1 MNATPSPIP
10 PVDRPTLVWIAALAA
25 MKLGLH
31 LIFNGRYGFFRDELY
46 YIVCGEN
53 LAWGYVDQ
61 SPLIAVFA
69 RVTRTLL
76 GESVL
81 ALRVFPALAG
91 AGIIVLTALI
101 AHQLGGRRRALL
113 LAGVGILAAPVYLSY
128 GYLFTMNSFEPLFW
142 MGAVYALILIIQG
155 GNPKLWLLM
164 GAIIGLGLE
173 NKHSMAFFGAALA
186 AGLLL
191 TSQRKL
197 LHSPWPWLG
206 VLVAFL
212 FALPNLIWQMQHDWP
227 TWELLNNV
235 KNSTKNIVVGPLEYF
250 GQQILLMNPIAFPLW
265 FGGLLWLLFSA
276 KARPYRVLAWT
287 YVAAFAIFVALKGK
301 HYYLAPSYPMLVAA
315 GSVFLED
322 IAERMRR
329 PWIVA
334 AYGGLI
340 VASGAV
346 LAPLAL
352 PILPPDQ
359 LPAYM
364 QAIHV
369 EPPRTERSHTAA
381 LPQTFADQFGW
392 QEMADSVADVYKSL
406 PPEEQRQ
413 ARIFGQNYGEAG
425 AIDVLGRKHGL
436 PPAISGHQ
444 NYFFWGPRGFTGKV
458 LIVLDDEPGLLPEI
472 CGSVED
478 RGPIRSHPL
487 AMPNEQ
493 RQRIYVCRDM
503 KVRPER
509 LWQKV
514 KKWL

>member
-1 MNATPSPIP
+1 MNAP
-10 PVDRPTLVWIAALAA
+10 PPPGSRIERSTITLIAVLAAL
-25 MKLGLH
+25 KLALH
-31 LIFNGRYGFFRDELY
+31 MVFNGRYGFFRDELY

-61 SPLIAVFA
+61 SPLIALIA

-76 GESVL
+76 GESLL
-81 ALRVFPALAG
+81 ALRFSPALAG
-91 AGIIVLTALI
+91 AGIVVLTGLI
-101 AHQLGGRRRALL
+101 AHQLGGRSRAVL
-113 LAGVGILAAPVYLSY
+113 LAGIGMIGAPVYLSY

-142 MGAVYALILIIQG
+142 MGAVYVLIRIIQG
-155 GNPKLWLLM
+155 GNPKLWLVM

-173 NKHSMAFFGAALA
+173 NKHSMAFFGVSLA
-186 AGLLL
+186 AGLLV
-191 TSQRKL
+191 TSQRRL
-197 LHSPWPWLG
+197 LRSPWPWMG

-212 FALPNLIWQMQHDWP
+212 FALPNVLWQVQHNWP
-227 TWELLNNV
+227 TWELLSNV
-235 KNSTKNIVVGPLEYF
+235 KNSSKNIVVGPVEYF

-265 FGGLLWLLFSA
+265 FAGLLWLMFSG
-276 KARPYRVLAWT
+276 KARSYRVLAWT

-315 GSVFLED
+315 GCVFLED
-322 IAERMRR
+322 AVERIRR
-329 PWIVA
+329 PWLAA
-334 AYGGLI
+334 AYGALI

-346 LAPLAL
+346 LSPLVL
-352 PILPPDQ
+352 PVLQPEA

-392 QEMADSVADVYKSL
+392 QEMADSVAEVYKSL
-406 PPEEQRQ
+406 PPEEQRE
-413 ARIFGQNYGEAG
+413 ARIFGQNYGEAA
-425 AIDVLGRKHGL
+425 AIDVLGLKYGL

-444 NYFFWGPRGFTGKV
+444 NYFFWGSRGFNGKV
-458 LIVLDDEPGLLPEI
+458 LIVLDDEPGMLPEI

-493 RQRIYVCRDM
+493 RLRIYVCRDM
-503 KVRPER
+503 KVSPEE
-509 LWQKV
+509 LWPKV